1 MAGSAPHIP
10 GCRDLSLIGERVA
23 RSLFSAYSDRVG
35 RPVTVTVFPPLSEGR
50 TRAGFDA
57 AAATAQRLGAHPSV
71 LTIHEWGHAPDG
83 RPWIVTDPQPAES
96 VDNLLT
102 MDGPLDVD
110 RAVQV
115 GVLLAGALETAHR
128 AGIVHGD
135 LQPARLVFGAQGE
148 PLLVET
154 GLAAF
159 AVFPGLGALNNP
171 VRYHAP
177 PEVLERTD
185 VTPATDVYSLATTV
199 YALIAGR
206 APAAEA
212 RRDHRQQRLAA
223 PPHPADAGAPPSSAP
238 ACRRASRTRCSGRS
252 PPAPASGR
260 SRRSRWPGCCR
271 TSSAATVWPSPSP
284 WSSTSTTSPAVARAR
299 PPRRRWGRRRRRPW
313 LAALARHR
321 PSRPG
326 PPPPSPSRPGPP
338 PRPGS
343 PPCPTSRRPR
353 ARSPPAHHL
362 PVRRGLRRRP
372 ARATR
377 SGPCPRPPIPT
388 MRSPCRACRRPE
400 TTTRPPCGATRR
412 PPRTA
417 SRCGRPHGPPTSLRP
432 TAPTRCG
439 RPRGR
444 RPTRVR
450 RLRGRRR
457 L

>member
-1 MAGSAPHIP
+1 
-10 GCRDLSLIGERVA
+10 
-23 RSLFSAYSDRVG
+23 
-35 RPVTVTVFPPLSEGR
+35 
-50 TRAGFDA
+50 
-57 AAATAQRLGAHPSV
+57 
-71 LTIHEWGHAPDG
+71 
-83 RPWIVTDPQPAES
+83 
-96 VDNLLT
+96 

-206 APAAEA
+206 APQQKPAEITDSNASLLLRILQMPVPPIERPGPAVGPRGRSARAAV
-212 RRDHRQQRLAA
+212 RQPRQAPAAGDRGGLAA
-223 PPHPADAGAPPSSAP
+223 AGRPAPQ
-238 ACRRASRTRCSGRS
+238 RSGRHRARG
-252 PPAPASGR
+252 PRP
-260 SRRSRWPGCCR
+260 RRHLPRWLGL
-271 TSSAATVWPSPSP
+271 
-284 WSSTSTTSPAVARAR
+284 R

-313 LAALARHR
+313 LSRSGPPPR

-326 PPPPSPSRPGPP
+326 PPPRPSRPGRPPSPSEPGPP

-343 PPCPTSRRPR
+343 PPCPTSRSPASPIPSRPPSSRSPR
-353 ARSPPAHHL
+353 ASATP
-362 PVRRGLRRRP
+362 RP
-372 ARATR
+372 ATR

-412 PPRTA
+412 PPPTA